1 MEDRES
7 KGGND
12 GREGGFRFRHA
23 FLITL
28 ALLLLLALFS
38 HDAKDIQA
46 LDGGVDVSLRNWIG
60 PAGAHISRALLFLFG
75 ISTYPLLLFLIVC
88 ALRPLIPFP
97 TYRRGYTGA
106 LAAVIIGTTVIF
118 AMYPEDFSGMT
129 ENLGIGHSMA
139 PTSALSGGVLGQLVA
154 APANSPSPGILR
166 YYIGAVGTFVV
177 GAVFVL
183 TGLVFVWIS
192 DWHPVVKAFRESK
205 SQRLV
210 EPKGLDERAQ
220 TRERL
225 RVEREERLREAEKA
239 AGERPVPE
247 PEPDLAP
254 ETVRAKPSPASGH
267 APRRHRGAG
276 NYQIPPVSL
285 LSKPKEVGSSDM
297 DFVQVQ
303 KDILQ
308 TTLDSFGLDATVSGA
323 VVGPRVTRYEITPE
337 PGLKVERISTLS
349 NNIAMDLK
357 ATSIRILAPIPGKN
371 AVGVEVAN
379 PRSAAVCI
387 RAMMDSES
395 WTRSRADIPVILGK
409 NVSGDVVVTD
419 LAKSPHLLIAGATGS
434 GKSVCMNMLIMSLLY
449 HFTPEELKLIM
460 VDPKVVEFEVYK
472 TIPHLITPIVNDP
485 RKVPLALRWALNE
498 MEQRYKILGS
508 TGVRNLH
515 SFNNR
520 KPGDGPEVTPDGIEI
535 PEKLPLVVILIDELA
550 DIMMIAKA
558 DVETSIARI
567 AQKARAVGIHMVLA
581 TQTPRKDIIT
591 GVIKANLPSRIAFRV
606 GSIIDSR
613 VILDRKGAE
622 SLLGE
627 GDMLFLPPGSAD
639 LDRVQGAWVSD
650 SEIKSVVDFV
660 SGQAEPEFFDGVI
673 VEEGEEEDKDE
684 DDGFVP
690 DVSGG
695 SGVGAAAKY
704 IRPDDDTNTRQA
716 LEIILTERKASTSY
730 IQRRLKIGYNK
741 AADIMDVLEKR
752 RIIGPQPLTGGA
764 NREILVDDDN

>member
-1 MEDRES
+1 MNKES
-7 KGGND
+7 VEHD
-12 GREGGFRFRHA
+12 GGFRFRHA
-23 FLITL
+23 LLITL

-38 HDAKDIQA
+38 HDAKDIQT
-46 LDGGVDVSLRNWIG
+46 LDGGVDAPLRNWIG
-60 PAGAHISRALLFLFG
+60 PAGAHISRTLLFFFG
-75 ISTYPLLLFLIVC
+75 VGTYPLLMFLIVC
-88 ALRPLIPFP
+88 ALRPLIPVP
-97 TYRRGYTGA
+97 THRRGYTGA
-106 LAAVIIGTTVIF
+106 LAAVIVGTTVIF
-118 AMYPEDFSGMT
+118 AMYPESFSAMT
-129 ENLGIGHSMA
+129 ERLGIGHSMA
-139 PTSALSGGVLGQLVA
+139 PTSALSGGVLGQFVA
-154 APANSPSPGILR
+154 APENSPSPGILR
-166 YYIGAVGTFVV
+166 HYIGAVGTLVV
-177 GAVFVL
+177 GSVFIL
-183 TGLVFVWIS
+183 TGLGFVWIS
-192 DWHPVVKAFRESK
+192 DWHPVMKRLRDSKAD
-205 SQRLV
+205 RLV
-210 EPKGLDERAQ
+210 EAKDLDERTK

-225 RVEREERLREAEKA
+225 RIEREERMNEASKA
-239 AGERPVPE
+239 AEEKPE
-247 PEPDLAP
+247 SELNP
-254 ETVRAKPSPASGH
+254 ETVNVKPPAGLRPSVQ
-267 APRRHRGAG
+267 RRHKGAG
-276 NYQIPPVSL
+276 SYQIPPVSL
-285 LSKPKEVGSSDM
+285 LSKPKETGSSDM

-349 NNIAMDLK
+349 NNIAMDLQ

-395 WTRSRADIPVILGK
+395 WTRSRAEIPVILGK

-434 GKSVCMNMLIMSLLY
+434 GKSVCMNVLIMSLLY
-449 HFTPEELKLIM
+449 HFTPDELKLIM

-498 MEQRYKILGS
+498 MEQRYKILGC

-515 SFNNR
+515 SFNTRN
-520 KPGDGPEVTPDGIEI
+520 PNGGPNVAPEGIDIPD
-535 PEKLPLVVILIDELA
+535 KLPLVVILIDELA

-606 GSIIDSR
+606 GSIVDSR

-622 SLLGE
+622 TLLGE

-650 SEIKSVVDFV
+650 SEIKGVVDFV
-660 SGQAEPEFFDGVI
+660 SDQAEPEFFDGVI
-673 VEEGEEEDKDE
+673 VEEGDE
-684 DDGFVP
+684 DGGDGDFVP
-690 DVSGG
+690 DSGG
-695 SGVGAAAKY
+695 VSVGVSAAKY
-704 IRPDDDTNTRQA
+704 IRPDDDTNVRQA
-716 LEIILTERKASTSY
+716 LDIILTERKASTSY

-741 AADIMDVLEKR
+741 AADIMDILEKR
-752 RIIGPQPLTGGA
+752 GIIGPQPLTGGA
-764 NREILVDDDN
+764 NREILVDDEN